1 MDQQEFTI
9 LLDND
14 YYDLQ
19 QEISRSVAH
28 TYERDD
34 DDNTICEGMFWNEAV
49 GEAEQILSQHFSDD
63 ELADVDIEEWLINIL
78 D

>member
-34 DDNTICEGMFWNEAV
+34 DDNIIYEGMFWNKAV
-49 GEAEQILSQHFSDD
+49 KEAEDILSENFTDD
-63 ELADVDIEEWLINIL
+63 ELEDVDVEEWLINIL
-78 D
+78 N

>member
-34 DDNTICEGMFWNEAV
+34 DDNIICEGMFWDETVN
-49 GEAEQILSQHFSDD
+49 EAEQILSLHFTNG
-63 ELADVDIEEWLINIL
+63 ELDDVDIEEWLINIL
-78 D
+78 N

>member
-28 TYERDD
+28 TYECDD
-34 DDNTICEGMFWNEAV
+34 EDNIICEGMFWNQTIE
-49 GEAEQILSQHFSDD
+49 EAEQILSRHFSDD

>member
-34 DDNTICEGMFWNEAV
+34 EDNIIYEGMFWNQTIE
-49 GEAEQILSQHFSDD
+49 EAEQLLSRHFSDD